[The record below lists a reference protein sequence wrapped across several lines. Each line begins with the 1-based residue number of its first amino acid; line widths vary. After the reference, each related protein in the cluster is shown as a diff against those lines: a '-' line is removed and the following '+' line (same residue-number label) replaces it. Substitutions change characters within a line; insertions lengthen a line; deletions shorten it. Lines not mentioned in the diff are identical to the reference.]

1 MGCDTSRPD
10 SKTQGDLLDDLNCV
24 QLSFTCG
31 SQQGFDGCPVD
42 KFMISR
48 DGEIDEQYKTDG
60 LKACDFKTVENIY
73 KATQKALVSAIKE
86 LKEKKKAQSSDL
98 KESLVG
104 RKYKLSEAI
113 SNF

>member
-1 MGCDTSRPD
+1 MGCETSRD
-10 SKTQGDLLDDLNCV
+10 ASKNQNDISDDLNCV

-60 LKACDFKTVENIY
+60 LKACDQKTVENIY
-73 KATQKALVSAIKE
+73 QATQKAL
-86 LKEKKKAQSSDL
+86 
-98 KESLVG
+98 
-104 RKYKLSEAI
+104 
-113 SNF
+113 